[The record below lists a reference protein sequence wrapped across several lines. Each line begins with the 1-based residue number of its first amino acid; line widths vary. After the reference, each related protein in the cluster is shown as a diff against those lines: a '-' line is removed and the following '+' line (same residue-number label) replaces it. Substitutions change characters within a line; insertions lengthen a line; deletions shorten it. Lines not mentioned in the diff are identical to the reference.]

1 MSHTRFCYTPLVT
14 YPDMVPDD
22 AVLAVIGFAHALQC
36 RLHVTAF
43 SVDIPHIASPLGN
56 LLIDIPDMVRTVE
69 AKSAHNC
76 QRIKDLVIERAGT
89 LLETEFSIRQQPGY
103 AGYAAASE
111 ARYYDLSLLPWA
123 QGASS
128 VQEVAQTVVFES
140 GRPAIIVPPSAKGEP
155 IKHVAIAWDGSRVAA
170 RALADM
176 MPLLKDNTR
185 LTVLTVLDE
194 KPLERKD
201 LGGTLVTHLQRRGFD
216 AHARDCALSGRTI
229 SGALQDAA
237 MEAGA
242 NLLVMGG
249 FGHSRLRDFVLG
261 GATRGVFGDLRLPV
275 LLSH

>member
-1 MSHTRFCYTPLVT
+1 
-14 YPDMVPDD
+14 
-22 AVLAVIGFAHALQC
+22 
-36 RLHVTAF
+36 
-43 SVDIPHIASPLGN
+43 
-56 LLIDIPDMVRTVE
+56 MVRTVE
-69 AKSAHNC
+69 AKSAHDC

-111 ARYYDLSLLPWA
+111 ARYYDLSLLPCA

-155 IKHVAIAWDGSRVAA
+155 IKHVAIAWDGSPRCHKGARGHDAA
-170 RALADM
+170 AAGQHPVDG
-176 MPLLKDNTR
+176 
-185 LTVLTVLDE
+185 LTVLDE

-237 MEAGA
+237 LEAGA

-249 FGHSRLRDFVLG
+249 FGHSRVGISYWAGRPAACLAICAAGPAVPLSGGEMPRWGRYRGSRD
-261 GATRGVFGDLRLPV
+261 RCR
-275 LLSH
+275 